1 MRPAVKC
8 SMSNESPNYLL
19 AGWSMLR
26 AMRVRRPR
34 PAGAGVVD
42 HGGLSEILD
51 VLASSGVPGL
61 ASQRPQIAGYVADI
75 AAVDPDDLSRDEALA
90 FWLNLYNAGALDL
103 AARTAVQDQS
113 SVLRV
118 PGGFRRPWVRIA
130 GEDLS
135 LDDIEHGK
143 VRRFRDP
150 RIHAAL
156 VCGSA
161 SCPTLR
167 YEPYLGSQVD
177 DQLDNQ
183 MRAFLA
189 AGAVRYDERSERLE
203 LSRILQWYGSDFV
216 YPDRMPALIP
226 ARKRAIAAAVEQW
239 LDPEFEGVAGRA
251 SIGFQTYDWTLACN
265 IA

>member
-1 MRPAVKC
+1 
-8 SMSNESPNYLL
+8 MSNESPNYLL

-26 AMRVRRPR
+26 AMRVRKPR
-34 PAGAGVVD
+34 PAGVGVVD
-42 HGGLSEILD
+42 HDGLSEILD
-51 VLASSGVPGL
+51 ILAGSGVPGL
-61 ASQRPQIAGYVADI
+61 ASQRPQIARYVADL
-75 AAVDPDDLSRDEALA
+75 AAVDPDDLGRDEALA

-103 AARTAVQDQS
+103 AARTAALAQH

-118 PGGFRRPWVRIA
+118 PGAFRRTWVKIA

-143 VRRFRDP
+143 VRRFKDP
-150 RIHAAL
+150 RIHGAL

-177 DQLDNQ
+177 KQLDDQ

-189 AGAVRYDERSERLE
+189 GGGARYDAQSERLE
-203 LSRILQWYGSDFV
+203 LSRIFKWYGADFV
-216 YPDRMPALIP
+216 HPYRMPAWIP
-226 ARKRAIAAAVEQW
+226 ASKRSVAAAVEEW
-239 LDPEFEGVAGRA
+239 LDPDLEGVAERA
-251 SIGFQTYDWTLACN
+251 SIGFQPYDWTLVCN